1 MAQIYVMSP
10 AELEILDAS
19 RDNPNI
25 FFDYWFRK
33 PGQEHGWLLDY
44 NFTEEGKWQES
55 MCMALQSFIV
65 AICGISTG
73 KTVGV
78 VMSAAYHAVL
88 SQLFK
93 FMNVA
98 PTAWQSNL
106 MYRALL
112 EIAEDTPFER
122 LITASPKRP
131 YPQIQ
136 IEYMVGEKKM
146 SSLLEFMTLGEGG
159 NADNIFSYRGDWINI
174 DEAGKIDDLGTVVTN
189 LVTRLTGGTAEN
201 RPYLGRLSLISN
213 PWENP
218 DLWQFY
224 DQASVD
230 EQDGLVFNIDT
241 KMNKNTTEKQ
251 VRFNLKMIPKEL
263 HAKFLSGQRPQG
275 RGTYFSDA
283 VVRRCESLTQSQI
296 FEDHFARAT
305 PGYEMASL
313 PHMGTFFF
321 KQPRIDGRQYFVTG
335 DPGTGAA
342 PARNAPCIIVYDVTD
357 APATSSI
364 VGFWWGNGGGSIM
377 PFLEKLIEF
386 IDDYRPIFAGI
397 DNTGPQKSTAELIS
411 NEHIYGKNKSV
422 PTITGLD
429 FSGNKRYSYLV
440 ALRLSLEAKM
450 IIWPSILSGISIQL
464 KNYDPILDKTTGK
477 LAQDIVATLAM
488 GAFAIRAYYG
498 VFSQEDGD
506 QDQQYNRELA
516 ENRRYDR
523 DGVRNRG
530 RGELGSTATFP
541 R

>member
-1 MAQIYVMSP
+1 
-10 AELEILDAS
+10 
-19 RDNPNI
+19 
-25 FFDYWFRK
+25 
-33 PGQEHGWLLDY
+33 
-44 NFTEEGKWQES
+44 
-55 MCMALQSFIV
+55 
-65 AICGISTG
+65 
-73 KTVGV
+73 
-78 VMSAAYHAVL
+78 
-88 SQLFK
+88 
-93 FMNVA
+93 
-98 PTAWQSNL
+98 
-106 MYRALL
+106 
-112 EIAEDTPFER
+112 
-122 LITASPKRP
+122 
-131 YPQIQ
+131 
-136 IEYMVGEKKM
+136 
-146 SSLLEFMTLGEGG
+146 
-159 NADNIFSYRGDWINI
+159 
-174 DEAGKIDDLGTVVTN
+174 
-189 LVTRLTGGTAEN
+189 
-201 RPYLGRLSLISN
+201 
-213 PWENP
+213 
-218 DLWQFY
+218 
-224 DQASVD
+224 
-230 EQDGLVFNIDT
+230 
-241 KMNKNTTEKQ
+241 
-251 VRFNLKMIPKEL
+251 
-263 HAKFLSGQRPQG
+263 
-275 RGTYFSDA
+275 
-283 VVRRCESLTQSQI
+283 
-296 FEDHFARAT
+296 
-305 PGYEMASL
+305 
-313 PHMGTFFF
+313 MGTFFF